1 MMLRL
6 DDEAPLQHQIYDQLK
21 HAILGGRMT
30 PGTRLPSS
38 RALADQYE
46 ISRNTVLIVY
56 EQLLAEGYLETRPGA
71 GTFVG
76 AALPASLEP
85 RPRHTGRSSP
95 LRPARL
101 SRYSE
106 RLSSLD
112 VATLSRGSGL
122 RYSFHYGTM
131 SAADFPADIWR
142 RLLLREI
149 RRRAGKPYLYENPQG
164 LPELRAALSDY
175 LQRGRGIR
183 TRPEQI
189 LIVNGSQQAIDLA
202 LRVLVDPEAA
212 VVVED
217 PCYAG
222 ARLACEA
229 MGARLIRVPVDA
241 DGLDTPLLPAPEAG
255 VRLAYV
261 TPSHQF
267 PTGGVMPASR
277 RLALLDWAGRG
288 GTYVLEDDYDS
299 EYRYEGRPVEPLQA
313 LDRAGLVIYSG
324 TVSKVLSPGLRLGYM
339 VLPPNLVEPF
349 LRAKQLT
356 DRHTASLEQAV
367 FAHLI
372 RDGHFERH
380 IRRTRRRN
388 QRRRDALLSAL
399 QAAFGTAVVIEGAK
413 AGLHLVVRFRGIPA
427 GLAAS
432 VAEAAAQHSVGIT
445 PAEVGAGQEGAS
457 FMMGYAGLNEADIGN
472 GVALLREVIQSFRR
486 GGQEA
491 EGRRRSRQLVPSK
504 PPKTDSVTPTSR
516 KKRRQLAL

>member
-6 DDEAPLQHQIYDQLK
+6 DREAPLQHQIYDQLK
-21 HAILGGRMT
+21 HAVLSGRLE
-30 PGTRLPSS
+30 PGARLLSS
-38 RALADQYE
+38 RALADQHE

-71 GTFVG
+71 GTYVG
-76 AALPASLEP
+76 TALPPNAEARAQRPATPRSP
-85 RPRHTGRSSP
+85 RPVS
-95 LRPARL
+95 L

-106 RLSSLD
+106 RLAALD
-112 VATLSRGSGL
+112 VGTLSRGTGL
-122 RYSFHYGTM
+122 RYSFHYGTI

-149 RRRAGKPYLYENPQG
+149 RRRAGKPYLYENPHG
-164 LPELRAALSDY
+164 LPELRGALSDY
-175 LQRGRGIR
+175 LQRGRGIHA
-183 TRPEQI
+183 RPEQI

-202 LRVLVDPEAA
+202 LRVLVDPDSA

-229 MGARLIRVPVDA
+229 MGVRLIRVPVDT
-241 DGLDTPLLPAPEAG
+241 DGLDTALLPPAKTR

-267 PTGGVMPASR
+267 PTGGVMPAAR
-277 RLALLDWAGRG
+277 RLALLHWAERG

-339 VLPPNLVEPF
+339 VLPPDLVQPF

-388 QRRRDALLSAL
+388 QRRRDALLAAL
-399 QAAFGTAVVIEGAK
+399 QAAFGTAVEIEGAK

-427 GLAAS
+427 SLAAS

-445 PAEVGAGQEGAS
+445 PAETGADRESAS
-457 FMMGYAGLNEADIGN
+457 FLMGYAGLDEADIRH
-472 GVALLREVIQSFRR
+472 GVALVLDVIQSFRR
-486 GGQEA
+486 GGRDRQGARAGKLAPSNVRKMESGA
-491 EGRRRSRQLVPSK
+491 PPPGSKRS
-504 PPKTDSVTPTSR
+504 
-516 KKRRQLAL
+516 

>member
-6 DDEAPLQHQIYDQLK
+6 DRAAPLQHQIYDQLK
-21 HAILGGRMT
+21 QAILGGRIA
-30 PGTRLPSS
+30 PGTRLASS
-38 RALADQYE
+38 RTLADQHA

-56 EQLLAEGYLETRPGA
+56 EQLLAEGYLETRAGA
-71 GTFVG
+71 GTYVG
-76 AALPASLEP
+76 AAMPAGAKARAQQPAVSRSP
-85 RPRHTGRSSP
+85 RP
-95 LRPARL
+95 LRL

-106 RLSSLD
+106 RLAALD
-112 VATLSRGSGL
+112 VGTLSRGAGL
-122 RYSFHYGTM
+122 RYSFHYGTV
-131 SAADFPADIWR
+131 SAADFPVDIWR

-149 RRRAGKPYLYENPQG
+149 RRRIGKPYLYENPQG

-183 TRPEQI
+183 ARPEQI

-202 LRVLVDPEAA
+202 LRVLVDPDAA

-241 DGLDTPLLPAPEAG
+241 DGLDTAQLPSPKVGA
-255 VRLAYV
+255 RLAYV

-267 PTGGVMPASR
+267 PTGGVMPVAR
-277 RLALLDWAGRG
+277 RLALLDWAERG
-288 GTYVLEDDYDS
+288 GTYVIEDDYDS

-339 VLPPNLVEPF
+339 VLPPDLVRPF
-349 LRAKQLT
+349 LQAKQLT
-356 DRHTASLEQAV
+356 DRHTASLDQAV

-388 QRRRDALLSAL
+388 QRRRDALLAAL
-399 QAAFGTAVVIEGAK
+399 QQAFGATVAIEGAK
-413 AGLHLVVRFRGIPA
+413 AGLHLVVRFPGIPTA
-427 GLAAS
+427 LASS
-432 VAEAAAQHSVGIT
+432 VAEAAAQRSVGIT
-445 PAEVGAGQEGAS
+445 PADAGAGREGAS
-457 FMMGYAGLNEADIGN
+457 FIMGYAGVDEGDIRP
-472 GVALLREVIQSFRR
+472 GVVLLREAMQSFVR
-486 GGQEA
+486 GGPERT
-491 EGRRRSRQLVPSK
+491 RRDASKVAPSK
-504 PPKTDSVTPTSR
+504 TKKTKTNSR
-516 KKRRQLAL
+516 RWRGNVR

>member
-1 MMLRL
+1 MLLRL
-6 DDEAPLQHQIYDQLK
+6 DQEAPLQHQIYDQLK
-21 HAILGGRMT
+21 QAILSGRIA

-38 RALADQYE
+38 RTLADQQE
-46 ISRNTVLIVY
+46 VSRNTVLIVY
-56 EQLLAEGYLETRPGA
+56 EQLLAEGYLEARPGA

-76 AALPASLEP
+76 TAMPAGADLRAQRLAEP
-85 RPRHTGRSSP
+85 RPQ
-95 LRPARL
+95 RPVRL

-106 RLSSLD
+106 RLGGLD
-112 VATLSRGSGL
+112 VGTLSRGTGL
-122 RYSFHYGTM
+122 RYSFHYGTV

-164 LPELRAALSDY
+164 LPELRGALSDY

-183 TRPEQI
+183 ARPEQI
-189 LIVNGSQQAIDLA
+189 LIVNGSQQAFDLA
-202 LRVLVDPEAA
+202 LRVLVDPDSA

-229 MGARLIRVPVDA
+229 MGARLVPVPVDA
-241 DGLDTPLLPAPEAG
+241 DGLDTVLLPPANTG

-267 PTGGVMPASR
+267 PTGGVMPVAR
-277 RLALLDWAGRG
+277 RLALLDWAERG
-288 GTYVLEDDYDS
+288 GTYILEDDYDS

-339 VLPPNLVEPF
+339 VLPTGLVQPF

-388 QRRRDALLSAL
+388 QRRRDALLAAL
-399 QAAFGTAVVIEGAK
+399 TAAFGDGIAIEGAM

-427 GLAAS
+427 TLAAS
-432 VAEAAAQHSVGIT
+432 IAEAAAQHSVGIT
-445 PAEVGAGQEGAS
+445 PAEAGAAKQAAS
-457 FMMGYAGLNEADIGN
+457 FLMGYAGLDEADIRH
-472 GVALLREVIQSFRR
+472 GVALLREVVQSFRR
-486 GGQEA
+486 SSR
-491 EGRRRSRQLVPSK
+491 EGRGGRPIKSAPSK
-504 PPKTDSVTPTSR
+504 VRKSASTSR
-516 KKRRQLAL
+516 PQRRKRG

>member
-6 DDEAPLQHQIYDQLK
+6 DQEAPLQHQIYDQLK
-21 HAILGGRMT
+21 HAVLIGRLE
-30 PGTRLPSS
+30 PGARLPSS
-38 RALADQYE
+38 RALADQHG

-71 GTFVG
+71 GTFIG
-76 AALPASLEP
+76 KAMPADAKTRVQRPTVPRSP
-85 RPRHTGRSSP
+85 RPV
-95 LRPARL
+95 RL

-106 RLSSLD
+106 RLAALD
-112 VATLSRGSGL
+112 VGTLSRGTGL
-122 RYSFHYGTM
+122 RYSFHYGTV

-175 LQRGRGIR
+175 LQRGRGIHAC
-183 TRPEQI
+183 PEQV

-202 LRVLVDPEAA
+202 LRVLIDPDSA

-229 MGARLIRVPVDA
+229 MGVRLFRVPVDA
-241 DGLDTPLLPAPEAG
+241 DGLDTALLPPVKTG

-277 RLALLDWAGRG
+277 RLALLDWAERG

-339 VLPPNLVEPF
+339 VLPPDLVQPF

-372 RDGHFERH
+372 RDGYFERH
-380 IRRTRRRN
+380 IRRTRRHN
-388 QRRRDALLSAL
+388 QRRRDALLAAL
-399 QAAFGTAVVIEGAK
+399 QAAFGAAVEFEGAK

-427 GLAAS
+427 ALATS

-445 PAEVGAGQEGAS
+445 PTEAGADRESAS
-457 FMMGYAGLNEADIGN
+457 FLMGYAGLDEADIRH
-472 GVALLREVIQSFRR
+472 GVGLLREVIQSFRR
-486 GGQEA
+486 GGRDHKGGPPPGNA
-491 EGRRRSRQLVPSK
+491 VPSK
-504 PPKTDSVTPTSR
+504 VRKTESTSR
-516 KKRRQLAL
+516 TPGRKRT

>member
-1 MMLRL
+1 MMFHLEQDR
-6 DDEAPLQHQIYDQLK
+6 PLQHQIYDQLK
-21 HAILGGRMT
+21 QAILSGRIA
-30 PGTRLPSS
+30 PGARLPSS
-38 RALADQYE
+38 RALADQHA

-56 EQLLAEGYLETRPGA
+56 EQLLAEGYLEARPGA

-76 AALPASLEP
+76 AALPVGVAP
-85 RPRHTGRSSP
+85 RPRRAREPMSP
-95 LRPARL
+95 RPVRL

-106 RLSSLD
+106 RLRALD
-112 VATLSRGSGL
+112 VGTLSRGGGL
-122 RYSFHYGTM
+122 RYSFHYGTV
-131 SAADFPADIWR
+131 SAGDFPADIWR

-183 TRPEQI
+183 ARPEQI

-202 LRVLVDPEAA
+202 LRVLVDPDAA

-229 MGARLIRVPVDA
+229 IGARLLRVPVDA
-241 DGLDTPLLPAPEAG
+241 DGLDTALLPPADKS

-277 RLALLDWAGRG
+277 RLALLDWAERG

-339 VLPPNLVEPF
+339 VLPPDLVEPF

-388 QRRRDALLSAL
+388 QRRRDALLAAL
-399 QAAFGTAVVIEGAK
+399 HAAFGTAVEIEGAK
-413 AGLHLVVRFRGIPA
+413 AGLHLIVRFRGIPA
-427 GLAAS
+427 ALAAS

-445 PAEVGAGQEGAS
+445 PAEATADREGAS
-457 FMMGYAGLNEADIGN
+457 FLMGYAGLEEADIRQ
-472 GVALLREVIQSFRR
+472 GVALLREVVQSFRR
-486 GGQEA
+486 GAKSGHA
-491 EGRRRSRQLVPSK
+491 KR
-504 PPKTDSVTPTSR
+504 R
-516 KKRRQLAL
+516 KKQSGTIRMSKI

>member
-1 MMLRL
+1 MLRL
-6 DDEAPLQHQIYDQLK
+6 DREAPLQHQIYDQLK
-21 HAILGGRMT
+21 QAILSGRT
-30 PGTRLPSS
+30 AAGTRLPSS
-38 RALADQYE
+38 RALADQHG

-71 GTFVG
+71 GTYVG
-76 AALPASLEP
+76 AAMPAGVKARAQQPAVARSP
-85 RPRHTGRSSP
+85 RPV
-95 LRPARL
+95 RL

-106 RLSSLD
+106 RLGALD
-112 VATLSRGSGL
+112 VGTLSRGAGL
-122 RYSFHYGTM
+122 RYSFHYGTV
-131 SAADFPADIWR
+131 SAADFPVDIWR

-149 RRRAGKPYLYENPQG
+149 RRRSGQPYLYENPQG

-183 TRPEQI
+183 ARPEQI

-202 LRVLVDPEAA
+202 LRVLVDPDAA

-241 DGLDTPLLPAPEAG
+241 DGLDTAQLPSPKTS

-267 PTGGVMPASR
+267 PTGGVMPAAR
-277 RLALLDWAGRG
+277 RLALLDWAERG
-288 GTYVLEDDYDS
+288 GTYVIEDDYDS

-339 VLPPNLVEPF
+339 VLPPDLVRPF
-349 LRAKQLT
+349 LQAKQLT
-356 DRHTASLEQAV
+356 DRHTASLDQAV

-388 QRRRDALLSAL
+388 QRRRDALLAAL
-399 QAAFGTAVVIEGAK
+399 QAAFGAAVAIEGAK
-413 AGLHLVVRFRGIPA
+413 AGLHLIVRFPGTPA
-427 GLAAS
+427 ALASS
-432 VAEAAAQHSVGIT
+432 VAEAAAQRSVGIT
-445 PAEVGAGQEGAS
+445 PADAGADQEGAS
-457 FMMGYAGLNEADIGN
+457 FIMGYAGLEEADIRH
-472 GVALLREVIQSFRR
+472 GVTLLREAMQSFVR
-486 GGQEA
+486 GGQQRN
-491 EGRRRSRQLVPSK
+491 GRDAGKVAPSK
-504 PPKTDSVTPTSR
+504 TKKSKTNSR
-516 KKRRQLAL
+516 RLRAKRR

>member
-1 MMLRL
+1 MLLRL
-6 DDEAPLQHQIYDQLK
+6 DRDAPLQHQIYDQLK
-21 HAILGGRMT
+21 SSILSSAIA

-38 RALADQYE
+38 RRLADKFT
-46 ISRNTVLIVY
+46 ISRNTVLIAY
-56 EQLLAEGYLETRPGA
+56 EQLLAEGYLETRSGA

-76 AALPASLEP
+76 TALPAGVELRPDGGKEAVPP
-85 RPRHTGRSSP
+85 RPV
-95 LRPARL
+95 RL

-106 RLSSLD
+106 RLQTLD
-112 VATLSRGSGL
+112 IETLSRGGGL
-122 RYSFHYGTM
+122 RYSFHYGTV
-131 SAADFPADIWR
+131 SAADFPADTWR
-142 RLLLREI
+142 RLLLREV

-175 LQRGRGIR
+175 LGRARAIR

-202 LRVLVDPEAA
+202 LRVLVDPDAA

-222 ARLACEA
+222 ARLAFEA
-229 MGARLIRVPVDA
+229 IGVRLLRVPVDA
-241 DGLDTPLLPAPEAG
+241 EGLDTALLPPPGAG

-277 RLALLDWAGRG
+277 RLALLDWAERSS
-288 GTYVLEDDYDS
+288 TSVLEDDYDS

-339 VLPPNLVEPF
+339 VLPPDLVGPL

-356 DRHTASLEQAV
+356 DRHTASLDQAV

-380 IRRTRRRN
+380 IRHTRRRN
-388 QRRRDALLSAL
+388 QLRRDALVAAL
-399 QAAFGTAVVIEGAK
+399 QAAFGAAVEIQGAK
-413 AGLHLVVRFRGIPA
+413 AGLHLIARFRGIPA
-427 GLAAS
+427 ALATS
-432 VAEAAAQHSVGIT
+432 VAEAAAQHSVGISPVEIGT
-445 PAEVGAGQEGAS
+445 NQRQEGAG
-457 FMMGYAGLNEADIGN
+457 FLMGYAALEEADIEQ
-472 GVALLREVIQSFRR
+472 GVALLREVVQSFRR
-486 GGQEA
+486 GGKDVRA
-491 EGRRRSRQLVPSK
+491 RRRNAKFVP
-504 PPKTDSVTPTSR
+504 
-516 KKRRQLAL
+516 